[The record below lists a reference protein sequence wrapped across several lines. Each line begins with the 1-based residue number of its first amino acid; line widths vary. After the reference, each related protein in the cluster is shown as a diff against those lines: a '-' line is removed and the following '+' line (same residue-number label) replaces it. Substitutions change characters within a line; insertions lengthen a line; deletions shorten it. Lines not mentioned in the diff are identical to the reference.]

1 LIAKLIYDKDTT
13 PTTMSAENLHI
24 RLQNVENS
32 IAHLTRTVER
42 LSGNHYASK
51 ASIPLSPMQPMD
63 NNAPTYRNTIMRSR
77 NNVFAP
83 SRDNEFRRP
92 PQDMQQEL
100 PPVNLSDLL
109 QTGETVTFQINT
121 GKDGEGNITFK
132 TVLATFDGT
141 TLAVKECEAIPS
153 LVGVKSSK
161 PGEILFKFMFALKE
175 ANLITRTF
183 NALPWRLCSVVRDGQ
198 RQTLSQLRKAKFDT
212 ESQ

>member
-1 LIAKLIYDKDTT
+1 
-13 PTTMSAENLHI
+13 MSAENLQT

-32 IAHLTRTVER
+32 LAHLTHMVHR
-42 LSGNHYASK
+42 LSGNHYSQGTK
-51 ASIPLSPMQPMD
+51 PSIPLSPLQTD
-63 NNAPTYRNTIMRSR
+63 NTYRNTAMRSR
-77 NNVFAP
+77 NNAFIQP
-83 SRDNEFRRP
+83 RENEFRRA
-92 PQDMQQEL
+92 PQESQQEM

-109 QTGETVTFQINT
+109 QNGETVTFQINT

-141 TLAVKECEAIPS
+141 SLKVKECEAVPS
-153 LVGVKSSK
+153 LVNLTSTK

-175 ANLITRTF
+175 ANIITRTF
-183 NALPWRLCSVVRDGQ
+183 NALPWRLCSVVRDGN

>member
-1 LIAKLIYDKDTT
+1 MIAKLIYNKDTT
-13 PTTMSAENLHI
+13 LFIMSAIET

-32 IAHLTRTVER
+32 VAHLTRMVER

-63 NNAPTYRNTIMRSR
+63 NNAPTYRNTVMRSR
-77 NNVFAP
+77 TNGFIQP
-83 SRDNEFRRP
+83 RENEFRRP
-92 PQDMQQEL
+92 PQDLQQEL

-132 TVLATFDGT
+132 TVLATFDST
-141 TLAVKECEAIPS
+141 NLTVKECDAIPS
-153 LVGVKSSK
+153 LVGLTSTK

-183 NALPWRLCSVVRDGQ
+183 NALPWRLCSVVRNGN

>member
-1 LIAKLIYDKDTT
+1 
-13 PTTMSAENLHI
+13 M
-24 RLQNVENS
+24 
-32 IAHLTRTVER
+32 VER
-42 LSGNHYASK
+42 LSGNHFSHASK
-51 ASIPLSPMQPMD
+51 ASIPLSPIQPVD
-63 NNAPTYRNTIMRSR
+63 NNAPPTYRNTMMRGTLR
-77 NNVFAP
+77 NNGFLIP
-83 SRDNEFRRP
+83 RENEFRRP
-92 PQDMQQEL
+92 PQELQQEL

-109 QTGETVTFQINT
+109 QMDETVTFQINT

-141 TLAVKECEAIPS
+141 NLTVKECEAIPS
-153 LVGVKSSK
+153 LVGMTSTK

-183 NALPWRLCSVVRDGQ
+183 NALPWRLCSVVRDGI